1 MARTGKRIS
10 PDERRQM
17 IVQATLRLVADHGIT
32 GATTARIAA
41 AVDTSE
47 GTLYRL
53 FGSKQGILTAALDA
67 VYEHFSQLAESC
79 RGECGGDVV
88 EYLRCLGQRHTGL
101 MVSGKIDHYIV
112 PLFEFISAPP
122 SLGLHDAVAERQQ
135 QVLDMLA
142 AVVDQGKAAGTIPAT
157 ADSYQIA
164 WALVAVY
171 WAEDIATLIGLPGF
185 VLEGRSRKLSDV
197 VLRCFGSCSAC
208 PNPPGGDLTPPGR
221 PPASTG

>member
-1 MARTGKRIS
+1 VARTGKRIS

-17 IVQATLRLVADHGIT
+17 IVQATLRLIADHGIA

-41 AVDTSE
+41 AVDMSE

-67 VYEHFSQLAESC
+67 VYERFSQLAESC
-79 RGECGGDVV
+79 RGECRGDAV
-88 EYLRCLGQRHTGL
+88 EYLRCLSNRHTGL
-101 MVSGKIDHYIV
+101 MVSGKIDHFIV

-135 QVLDMLA
+135 RVLDQLA
-142 AVVDQGKAAGTIPAT
+142 AVVDEGKAAGTIPAT
-157 ADSYQIA
+157 ADPYQIA

-171 WAEDIATLIGLPGF
+171 WAEDLATLIGLPGF
-185 VLEGRSRKLSDV
+185 VLEGRSRRLSDV

-208 PNPPGGDLTPPGR
+208 PNPPGGALMPTAR
-221 PPASTG
+221 SPATTD